1 VADTPM
7 TGRKRALW
15 IAVSLLVAIVL
26 SIATIWVARRAVGA
40 DADQLAE
47 RAVEMAMAQRPSSSG
62 ASDEQV
68 RQQMM
73 PFMRAMISLYPVTV
87 PIGVLVSTVVIGS
100 ILMGMYRVAGVP
112 VRWPQT
118 FAATAA
124 GSAAS
129 AVARF
134 CVTLIVV
141 FIIKQSIPAE
151 SLLDNSIVPLNVA
164 AFLPSDM
171 SAVWR
176 SAASKLDLLL
186 VVFVIALVSYLIDE
200 EGFSHHAGKI
210 IGATVACWVLWIV
223 LGMLWTAAWSG
234 FGVR

>member
-1 VADTPM
+1 
-7 TGRKRALW
+7 
-15 IAVSLLVAIVL
+15 
-26 SIATIWVARRAVGA
+26 
-40 DADQLAE
+40 
-47 RAVEMAMAQRPSSSG
+47 MAQRRSSSG
-62 ASDEQV
+62 GSDEQV

-124 GSAAS
+124 GTAAS
-129 AVARF
+129 AMARF

-151 SLLDNSIVPLNVA
+151 RLLDNSIVPLNVA

-210 IGATVACWVLWIV
+210 ISATVACWVLWIV

-234 FGVR
+234 FAVR

>member
-1 VADTPM
+1 M

-15 IAVSLLVAIVL
+15 IAASLLVGIVL

-47 RAVEMAMAQRPSSSG
+47 RAVEMALAQRPSRPG
-62 ASDEQV
+62 VSDEQV

-87 PIGVLVSTVVIGS
+87 PIGVLLSTVVIGS

-124 GSAAS
+124 GAAAS
-129 AVARF
+129 SVARF

-141 FIIKQSIPAE
+141 FIIKRSIPAE
-151 SLLDNSIVPLNVA
+151 SFLDNSIVPLNVA
-164 AFLPSDM
+164 AFLPSDT

-186 VVFVIALVSYLIDE
+186 VVFVIALVAYLTDE
-200 EGFSHHAGKI
+200 EGFSRYAGKI
-210 IGATVACWVLWIV
+210 IGATVACWALWIV